1 MTFVPKRK
9 IKEGVPRKN
18 FFQKLG
24 KKDLLLPPIIIGAAV
39 LFGLVFTQIV
49 PPPEILSVCLKAHSL
64 DSYNVY
70 PRVQVFVDGKQYLL
84 PGNIG
89 KQPNERGEEC
99 LKPIHT
105 DSVGD
110 TLHVQY
116 IRPVQLS
123 LPDLMEIY
131 AYDNKTV
138 TLVENTTTGSYVNST
153 LELSDYDIQYSYYSD
168 EGEFTKIVN
177 SSQFPPFSNTFFG
190 KIDFISKGLKK

>member
-1 MTFVPKRK
+1 
-9 IKEGVPRKN
+9 
-18 FFQKLG
+18 LG

-70 PRVQVFVDGKQYLL
+70 PRVQLFVDGKQYLL
-84 PGNIG
+84 PGSVG
-89 KQPNERGEEC
+89 KQPNENGEEC

-123 LPDLMEIY
+123 LPDLMKIY
-131 AYDNKTV
+131 SYDNKTV
-138 TLVENTTTGSYVNST
+138 TLVDNSTGKYVNST

-168 EGEFTKIVN
+168 QGEFTKIVN

-190 KIDFISKGLKK
+190 KIDFISK

>member
-1 MTFVPKRK
+1 MIFVPKRK
-9 IKEGVPRKN
+9 IKEGVPKKN

-70 PRVQVFVDGKQYLL
+70 PRVQLFVDNKQYLF
-84 PGNIG
+84 PGNVG
-89 KQPNERGEEC
+89 KQPNEKGEEC

-105 DSVGD
+105 HSVGD

-123 LPDLMEIY
+123 LPDLMKIY
-131 AYDNKTV
+131 SYDNKTV
-138 TLVENTTTGSYVNST
+138 AIVDNSTGKYVNST
-153 LELSDYDIQYSYYSD
+153 LQLADYDIQYSYYSD
-168 EGEFTKIVN
+168 QNEFTKIVN
-177 SSQFPPFSNTFFG
+177 SSQFPPFSNSFFG
-190 KIDFISKGLKK
+190 KIDFVSK

>member
-1 MTFVPKRK
+1 MPKRK
-9 IKEGVPRKN
+9 IKEGAPRKN

-70 PRVQVFVDGKQYLL
+70 PRVQIFVDGKQYLL
-84 PGNIG
+84 PGNVG
-89 KQPNERGEEC
+89 KQPNEKGEEC

-138 TLVENTTTGSYVNST
+138 TLVENTTAGNYVNST

-168 EGEFTKIVN
+168 KGGFTKIVN

-190 KIDFISKGLKK
+190 KIDFVSKELKK